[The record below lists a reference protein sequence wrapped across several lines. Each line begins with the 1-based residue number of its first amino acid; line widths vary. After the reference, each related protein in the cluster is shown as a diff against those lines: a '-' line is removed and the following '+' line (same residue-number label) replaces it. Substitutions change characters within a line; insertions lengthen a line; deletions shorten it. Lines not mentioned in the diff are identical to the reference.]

1 MASAIDA
8 SASTVQTPTT
18 AAANSNNSIQQLG
31 KDLSQFLTLLTTQL
45 QNQDPLSPLD
55 TNAFT
60 QQLIGFS
67 QVEQQINTNT
77 KLDGLVA
84 LGSSNNL
91 STSLGYVGLNINYLS
106 SEFNFDGSTAVQSP
120 YVLASAA
127 ASNKIQVVDSDGNV
141 VYQQTGATDTNNNE
155 FDWNGQETG
164 GGKAPAGTYTLRISA
179 LDNAGAAIDS
189 TNTVSGMVRGVETQN
204 GVTNLLVG
212 ERAVPLANVIN
223 ASQPITT
230 ATNGSST

>member
-84 LGSSNNL
+84 LGSSNNK
-91 STSLGYVGLNINYLS
+91 LGI
-106 SEFNFDGSTAVQSP
+106 
-120 YVLASAA
+120 
-127 ASNKIQVVDSDGNV
+127 
-141 VYQQTGATDTNNNE
+141 
-155 FDWNGQETG
+155 
-164 GGKAPAGTYTLRISA
+164 
-179 LDNAGAAIDS
+179 
-189 TNTVSGMVRGVETQN
+189 
-204 GVTNLLVG
+204 
-212 ERAVPLANVIN
+212 
-223 ASQPITT
+223 
-230 ATNGSST
+230 

>member
-106 SEFNFDGSTAVQSP
+106 SEFNFDGSTAVQSH

-127 ASNKIQVVDSDGNV
+127 ASNKMAMS
-141 VYQQTGATDTNNNE
+141 
-155 FDWNGQETG
+155 F
-164 GGKAPAGTYTLRISA
+164 
-179 LDNAGAAIDS
+179 
-189 TNTVSGMVRGVETQN
+189 
-204 GVTNLLVG
+204 
-212 ERAVPLANVIN
+212 IN
-223 ASQPITT
+223 KQAQPIRTIMNLTGT
-230 ATNGSST
+230 AKKLAEEKRRRELIL